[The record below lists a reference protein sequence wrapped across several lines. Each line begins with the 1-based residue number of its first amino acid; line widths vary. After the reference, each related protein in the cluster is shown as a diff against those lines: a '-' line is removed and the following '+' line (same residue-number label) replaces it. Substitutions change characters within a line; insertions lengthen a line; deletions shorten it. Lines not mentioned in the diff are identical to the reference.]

1 MAFNLNPLQ
10 LIGMMRKSGNPQAFM
25 INMLENQGGA
35 GNPMIANLITLAK
48 NNDNKGIEQI
58 ARNVMKERGLDF
70 DKEFN
75 DFKQQFGL

>member
-1 MAFNLNPLQ
+1 MASNLNPFQ
-10 LIGMMRKSGNPQAFM
+10 LIGMMRKSGNPQSFM
-25 INMLENQGGA
+25 INMLESQGGA
-35 GNPMIANLITLAK
+35 RNPMIANLITLAK

>member
-1 MAFNLNPLQ
+1 MVSNLNPFQ
-10 LIGMMRKSGNPQAFM
+10 LIGMMRKSGNPQSFM
-25 INMLENQGGA
+25 INMLESQGVE
-35 GNPMIANLITLAK
+35 NPMIANLITLAK
-48 NNDNKGIEQI
+48 NNDNQGIEQI